1 MKVNNTAYGE
11 FFKWKQHVK
20 FEATSPNIVCTMC
33 IKLNLEEQFGIQQSI
48 VRDMGTYW
56 NQRDCKISRTE
67 TMIVFKH
74 DEHTDLNR
82 PSQYMISLLELFDN
96 QILSYILILLVLLAF
111 AFFMLR
117 DVNLKIKP
125 FKEIIYFN

>member
-1 MKVNNTAYGE
+1 MKGNKTAYGE

-20 FEATSPNIVCTMC
+20 FEAEPPNLVCAMC

-82 PSQYMISLLELFDN
+82 PSQYMISLLESGVGMFPEYRSEEIEILFP
-96 QILSYILILLVLLAF
+96 QKL
-111 AFFMLR
+111 
-117 DVNLKIKP
+117 
-125 FKEIIYFN
+125 E

>member
-20 FEATSPNIVCTMC
+20 FEAEPPNLVCAMC

-67 TMIVFKH
+67 TIVVFKY
-74 DEHTDLNR
+74 DEHTDLNP

-111 AFFMLR
+111 AFFYVKR
-117 DVNLKIKP
+117 RKSQIKP